1 MRPSFLAA
9 TGVSGVLALVGV
21 GLAACA
27 NTPAEPQKA
36 PAAPAAA
43 TAPVPA
49 PTVASTSHDAIVAT
63 WNGGQVTYGDLVDE
77 LGVQLVQIEVE
88 YLNGKYQAESQGLD
102 QMVVTRILE
111 AEAKAAGK
119 ADVDTLLKD
128 EIESKVEPP
137 TEAEMR
143 EFYQVMQRQM
153 RGAAYDDVKD
163 RIAGE
168 VLRRKQGE
176 RFAVYIEGLRTKY
189 GVKNTLPA
197 PVLPRIPVSVDDDP
211 SKGPAEAK
219 VTIVQFAEFQCP
231 YCGKAGE
238 AVDKVLETYGDDV
251 RMVFRDFPLS
261 FHPRAIPAAVAA
273 NCAGEQGKY
282 WEMHDALMS
291 NQRALEEADLSGH
304 ATSLQLDLSKWNTC
318 RQDPTQTAEVMK
330 DFEDGQAVGV
340 SGTPAFFINGIMISG
355 AQPFEEFKRI
365 IDAELGRG

>member
-1 MRPSFLAA
+1 MRPSFFTAS
-9 TGVSGVLALVGV
+9 GVSGLLVLL
-21 GLAACA
+21 GLSAAACA
-27 NTPAEPQKA
+27 NTAAEPSPTPDA
-36 PAAPAAA
+36 PAAPAAPAASAVGA
-43 TAPVPA
+43 TPA
-49 PTVASTSHDAIVAT
+49 DTVVAS
-63 WNGGQVTYGDLVDE
+63 WNGGQVTYGELAED

-88 YLNGKYQAESQGLD
+88 YMTNKYQAESAGLD
-102 QMVVTRILE
+102 QLIVTQILE
-111 AEAKAAGK
+111 LEAKAAGK

-128 EIESKVEPP
+128 EIESKVSQP

-143 EFYQVMQRQM
+143 EFYEVMKRQL
-153 RGAAYDDVKD
+153 RGAAYEEVKD
-163 RIAGE
+163 RIGAE

-176 RFAVYIEGLRTKY
+176 QFAVYIDGLKTKY
-189 GVKNTLPA
+189 AVKNTLSAPA
-197 PVLPRIPVSVDDDP
+197 LPRIPVSVDDDP
-211 SKGPAEAK
+211 SKGPAEAT

-238 AVDKVLETYGDDV
+238 AVDQVLETYGDDV

-282 WEMHDALMS
+282 WEMHDRLMS
-291 NQRALEEADLSGH
+291 NQRALEEADLAGH
-304 ATSLQLDLSKWNTC
+304 ASALQLDLAKWNTC
-318 RQDPTQTAEVMK
+318 REDPAQAAEVMK
-330 DFEDGQAVGV
+330 DFEDGQEVGV